1 MAQPTLDAKM
11 KSYQANLYI
20 ENVVGMLHSFDWD
33 QVKKFA
39 KKLFE
44 VSSNGNRIFFI
55 GNGGSAAN
63 AEHISNDFTYG
74 INKMYGKGLNVH
86 ALSSNS
92 SILTCLAND
101 IGYDNIYSHQ
111 LSVYGQSGDLLVCFS
126 GSGNSQNIVNALKAA
141 RDKGISSIG
150 ILGYDGGNAAVL
162 SDTVI
167 HINSFDMQVCEDMQL
182 IIGHYVMKYLS
193 ENMGLLTND

>member
-11 KSYQANLYI
+11 KSYEANLYI

-74 INKMYGKGLNVH
+74 INKMHGKGLNVH

-126 GSGNSQNIVNALKAA
+126 GSGNSQNIVNALKVA

-150 ILGYDGGNAAVL
+150 ILGYDGGIAAVL